1 MVTESADMMIEDVS
15 CIGSNRG
22 CLNLAASEVTS
33 EQVKCAYHCK
43 AAVVMSSV
51 LIKFNCQ
58 RIINDFAISDS
69 CILCSSRLYCTYSNI
84 T

>member
-15 CIGSNRG
+15 CIGSNPGR
-22 CLNLAASEVTS
+22 LNLAASEATS

-43 AAVVMSSV
+43 AAVLSSV

-58 RIINDFAISDS
+58 TKRDRSS
-69 CILCSSRLYCTYSNI
+69 MILPYWTVAYYVKVGCAVYI
-84 T
+84 

>member
-1 MVTESADMMIEDVS
+1 MVTESADMTVEDVS
-15 CIGSNRG
+15 CIGSNPG

-58 RIINDFAISDS
+58 RIINDF
-69 CILCSSRLYCTYSNI
+69 LYRTVAYYVQVGCTVHI
-84 T
+84 VI